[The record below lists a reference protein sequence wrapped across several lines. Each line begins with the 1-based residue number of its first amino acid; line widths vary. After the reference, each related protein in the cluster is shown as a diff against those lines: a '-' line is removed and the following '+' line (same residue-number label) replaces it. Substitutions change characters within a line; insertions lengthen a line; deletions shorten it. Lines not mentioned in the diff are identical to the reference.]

1 MNDNPQHY
9 ASHDLL
15 LSASGDRL
23 YRPWGHKA
31 EIVLAILAASAAGM
45 FVSAHWT
52 IAALGGVAVLLFSIA
67 ESEAFLLFAIF
78 LIPLGWTLQWNLP
91 VRDVSVAFRS
101 LVIVGFFLGRLVRG
115 QLGVGWLL
123 RPGLTRASLLF
134 SGVAIASALLGTGGF
149 TVEAARA
156 LWALF
161 TSVGFYFVVL
171 SWADSP
177 QRIRKIFRVLLFST
191 IMTAAFAILQETVGD
206 YTSFW
211 LFLHP
216 PQDYF
221 APMEHRAPSFFA
233 NCNFLAGYLNLVI
246 PFSLACWVLGKG
258 RWRRLGAWTTGLG
271 VVALLCTQSLGGLIS
286 FSGVVVLAI
295 LCFVGNWKKSLG
307 LFAGVCALAT
317 GFYLAREIL
326 NPAHEGAGFVYDQAI
341 RVVLWGIAW
350 DFFRQSPLL
359 GVGWGNFVVL
369 YGSYVSNISWI
380 PAAQFGVHNLYLQL
394 LGETGFLGFAAF
406 FLLIFR
412 AVQEAAWQ
420 LRCSMR
426 ALEKALAFGVLGAIL
441 TVLLHG
447 FVDFFFQVSPQF
459 STLFWVLLA
468 LLVIN
473 RNAVREGIA
482 GDQEVGTE

>member
-1 MNDNPQHY
+1 MNNNPRHY
-9 ASHDLL
+9 ASPALL
-15 LSASGDRL
+15 PSATGDVL
-23 YRPWGHKA
+23 HRPWAHKA
-31 EIVLAILAASAAGM
+31 ELVLGILAASAAGL

-67 ESEAFLLFAIF
+67 ECEAFLLFAIF
-78 LIPLGWTLQWNLP
+78 LMPLGWTLQWNVP

-123 RPGLTRASLLF
+123 RPGLTQASLLF
-134 SGVAIASALLGTGGF
+134 LCMATTSALLGTGGL
-149 TVEAARA
+149 TVESARA

-171 SWADSP
+171 SWTDSP
-177 QRIRKIFRVLLFST
+177 QRIQRIFRVLLFST
-191 IMTAAFAILQETVGD
+191 IVTAAFAILQEIVGD

-246 PFSLACWVLGKG
+246 PFALACWVLGKG
-258 RWRRLGAWTTGLG
+258 RWKRLGAWTTGLG

-286 FSGVVVLAI
+286 FGGVVVLAI
-295 LCFVGNWKKSLG
+295 LCFAENWKKSLG
-307 LFAGVCALAT
+307 LFAAVCALAT
-317 GFYLAREIL
+317 GFYFARGIL

-341 RVVLWGIAW
+341 RIVLWGIAW
-350 DFFRQSPLL
+350 DFFRHSPVL

-369 YGSYVSNISWI
+369 YGAYVSNISWI
-380 PAAQFGVHNLYLQL
+380 PAAQFGVHNLYLEL
-394 LGETGFLGFAAF
+394 LGETGFLGFGAF

-412 AVQEAAWQ
+412 AAQEAVRQ
-420 LRCSMR
+420 LRCSVH

-468 LLVIN
+468 LLVVS
-473 RNAVREGIA
+473 RKAVREGSA
-482 GDQEVGTE
+482 GDQAVRT